1 MSHYVIE
8 KNLTTTTSQKVRS
21 GFVSV
26 AISALLIFLLWFMK
40 ITVPNP
46 PFENKTGELELDF
59 GMEEVSYGKPD
70 EGGPSE
76 TPPAK
81 GGENVDASSATPEAK
96 ATGGPGE
103 IVNSTDPTET
113 TEYPSIAPPE
123 SSTPQVKP
131 TKPVRDLKALVGKR
145 GNGQVGLENGIEGG
159 KGDKGFGDGKV
170 PGIQGAGGTRV
181 TKNRGNGF
189 FTAKGFTSYELNSN
203 VKRVDADGVGE
214 IVARV
219 RVGSDGKA
227 HIVSILPEGTYTG
240 SAGNARKV
248 MEYFLSH
255 SNFIKVGDK
264 ISESGTITLNIK
276 TGLAD

>member
-8 KNLTTTTSQKVRS
+8 KNLTTTTSQKIQS
-21 GFVSV
+21 GIVSLT
-26 AISALLIFLLWFMK
+26 ISALLILLLWFMK

-46 PFENKTGELELDF
+46 PFENKSGELELDF

-81 GGENVDASSATPEAK
+81 GGENVNATSATPEAK
-96 ATGGPGE
+96 STGGPGE
-103 IVNSTDPTET
+103 IINSTDPTET
-113 TEYPSIAPPE
+113 TEYPSITPPE

-131 TKPVRDLKALVGKR
+131 TKPVRDLKAIVGKR
-145 GNGQVGLENGIEGG
+145 GSGQVGLENGIEGG
-159 KGDKGFGDGKV
+159 KGNSGFGDGKI
-170 PGIQGAGGTRV
+170 PGIQGNGGAKV

-189 FTAKGFTSYELNSN
+189 YSAKGFSSYEINSN
-203 VKRVDADGVGE
+203 VKRVDAEGVGE

-219 RVGSDGKA
+219 RVGADGKA
-227 HIVSILPEGTYTG
+227 VIVSILPEGTFSGT
-240 SAGNARKV
+240 AGNARKV
-248 MEYFLSH
+248 MEYFLSR

-264 ISESGTITLNIK
+264 ISESGTISLNIK
-276 TGLAD
+276 AGLVD